1 MEVVTYA
8 NKSSGLFEEL
18 VHNEFDVPVKVLG
31 WGTKWNGYS
40 DKSKG
45 VLEYITTS
53 KDDEDIVV
61 FIDGFDSKINKTP
74 EEVEQLFKSY
84 DCRVLF
90 SKHPDIISKYIVRQV
105 FPMCT
110 SEGMANA
117 GMYMGYVKEL
127 KIILQDELGEKC
139 QDDQVNFN
147 KMCEKYDFIKVDE
160 HERIFEN
167 MSPFNMT
174 TPSNAVFVSY
184 PGTPTIER
192 LVRACRDYA
201 QFFKW
206 QFIIAMAVLLIAI
219 PNKQK
224 WIPMYIS
231 LIAML
236 FYVLQADKSCAR

>member
-8 NKSSGLFEEL
+8 NKSRGLFEEL
-18 VHNEFDVPVKVLG
+18 VHNSYDVPVRVLG

-45 VLEYITTS
+45 MLEYITTS

-61 FIDGFDSKINKTP
+61 FIDGFDSKINKHP
-74 EEVEQLFKSY
+74 EEVEELFKSY

-90 SKHPDIISKYIVRQV
+90 SKHPDIISKYVVRQV

-110 SEGMANA
+110 TEGMANA
-117 GMYMGYVKEL
+117 GMYMGYVREL
-127 KIILQDELGEKC
+127 KIILEDELREKC

-147 KMCEKYDFIKVDE
+147 KMCQKYDFIKVDE
-160 HERIFEN
+160 DGLIFEN
-167 MSPFNMT
+167 KSPFNMKD
-174 TPSNAVFVSY
+174 PSDAVFVSY
-184 PGTPTIER
+184 PGTPTLER
-192 LVRACRDYA
+192 IVRACRDYA

-206 QFIIAMAVLLIAI
+206 QFIFAMLVLLVTL
-219 PNKQK
+219 PMGLQ
-224 WIPMYIS
+224 WIPIYASVIGV
-231 LIAML
+231 L